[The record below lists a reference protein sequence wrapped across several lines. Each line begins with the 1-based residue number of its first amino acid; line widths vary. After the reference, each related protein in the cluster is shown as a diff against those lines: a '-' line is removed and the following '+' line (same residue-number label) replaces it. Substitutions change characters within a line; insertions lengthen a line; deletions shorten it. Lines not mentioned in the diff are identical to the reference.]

1 MINVLVCGPG
11 DNKNSPAG
19 AMSAADIAFKPASA
33 GGHGPRF
40 EVLKNLNDPVSV
52 GSLVTEN
59 HMKQMIEVADM
70 RYIVQPEDSGF

>member
-19 AMSAADIAFKPASA
+19 AMSVADIAFKPASA

-40 EVLKNLNDPVSV
+40 YCPF
-52 GSLVTEN
+52 
-59 HMKQMIEVADM
+59 Q
-70 RYIVQPEDSGF
+70 